1 MSGVT
6 PLVDTLLAT
15 RLAQRPD
22 LVPLKS
28 QAAIAGPGA
37 PTRVEKVVNDVRL
50 PSRAALEQQLGVGLA
65 HGDAGK
71 HNASRSGHL
80 GETVTLSAAARTV
93 SAILEPSAG
102 SAPKIQG
109 HQPLWP
115 HPPPPVAQHMTAAL
129 ARTVATS
136 GLFYESHLQQY
147 VAGTRTF
154 SQLTQEPQAHLEA
167 AARVLGEMPG
177 TGTRGLVQDRAPGD
191 VPRSVPPAFSGQQAI
206 ILPEEVAGRNPASVA
221 WASHGVT
228 TGEQALRSE
237 TPAPMDDAGAEGRPA
252 GEPDARAADAA
263 RSNTPASAGFGVH
276 PDLVALVRQQLELLA
291 VPVFRW
297 SGEAW
302 TGTPVEWEIRE
313 EREEAAGEQVPQG
326 SWSTRLSLSLPALG
340 AVDVH
345 LRLAG
350 TSLRVDLAAREDA
363 TVALLRGSSGELPG
377 RLGGFGLELT
387 GMQIGPVTSEPTAQ
401 AGREDAD
408 GT

>member
-50 PSRAALEQQLGVGLA
+50 PSRAALDQQLGVGLA

-71 HNASRSGHL
+71 PDAPRSGQP

-93 SAILEPSAG
+93 SAILEPSRGAP
-102 SAPKIQG
+102 PKIQG

-115 HPPPPVAQHMTAAL
+115 HPPPPVAQRMSATL

-154 SQLTQEPQAHLEA
+154 SQLVQEPQAHLETA
-167 AARVLGEMPG
+167 GKVSGEMPG
-177 TGTRGLVQDRAPGD
+177 TGAQDPLRDQVPGSALRTA
-191 VPRSVPPAFSGQQAI
+191 VLTPPVLDARLPDDAAGPARTSAAQAWHDAAADDG
-206 ILPEEVAGRNPASVA
+206 VAGSGPALMDEM
-221 WASHGVT
+221 GPE
-228 TGEQALRSE
+228 GL
-237 TPAPMDDAGAEGRPA
+237 PAE
-252 GEPDARAADAA
+252 EPDTRAADAP
-263 RSNTPASAGFGVH
+263 SGNTPSSAGLGVH

-297 SGEAW
+297 TGEAW
-302 TGTPVEWEIRE
+302 AGTPAEWEIRE
-313 EREEAAGEQVPQG
+313 EREEAAGDQELQG
-326 SWSTRLSLSLPALG
+326 SWSTRLSLSLPSLG
-340 AVDVH
+340 AVEVY

-350 TSLRVDLAAREDA
+350 TSVRVDLAAQEDA
-363 TVALLRGSSGELPG
+363 TVALLRGSSGELPS

-387 GMQIGPVTSEPTAQ
+387 DMQIGPVTGEPAVR

>member
-65 HGDAGK
+65 HGDTGK
-71 HNASRSGHL
+71 HNAPRSGHP

-115 HPPPPVAQHMTAAL
+115 HPPPPVAQQMTAAL

-154 SQLTQEPQAHLEA
+154 SQLAQEPQAHLEA
-167 AARVLGEMPG
+167 MGKVLGEMPG
-177 TGTRGLVQDRAPGD
+177 TGAQGPVQDRAPNG
-191 VPRSVPPAFSGQQAI
+191 VPRAGPLAFTAPDA
-206 ILPEEVAGRNPASVA
+206 ILPDDMTGRSPASVSR
-221 WASHGVT
+221 ASHGAAAGHPAAGSDVP
-228 TGEQALRSE
+228 ALKDE
-237 TPAPMDDAGAEGRPA
+237 VGTEELPA
-252 GEPDARAADAA
+252 GEPDTRAADAP
-263 RSNTPASAGFGVH
+263 RSNTAASAGLGVH

-302 TGTPVEWEIRE
+302 AGTPVEWEIRE
-313 EREEAAGEQVPQG
+313 EREEAAAEQAPQG

-340 AVDVH
+340 VVEVY

-350 TSLRVDLAAREDA
+350 TSVRVDLAAQEGA

-387 GMQIGPVTSEPTAQ
+387 GMQIGPVTGEPAAQ

>member
-71 HNASRSGHL
+71 HNAARSGHP

-93 SAILEPSAG
+93 SAILEPSAA

-154 SQLTQEPQAHLEA
+154 SQLAQEPQAHLEA
-167 AARVLGEMPG
+167 AGRVLGEMRG
-177 TGTRGLVQDRAPGD
+177 TGAQGPGLDQPPGS
-191 VPRSVPPAFSGQQAI
+191 VPRSGPSAAPAPDG
-206 ILPEEVAGRNPASVA
+206 ILPVLPDDVEGRNPAS
-221 WASHGVT
+221 ASPWHSAAA
-228 TGEQALRSE
+228 GERAVRSD
-237 TPAPMDDAGAEGRPA
+237 APGMDDMGAEGLPA
-252 GEPDARAADAA
+252 GEPDTRAADAP
-263 RSNTPASAGFGVH
+263 RSNTPASAGLGIH

-302 TGTPVEWEIRE
+302 AGTPVEWEIRE
-313 EREEAAGEQVPQG
+313 EREEAVGEQAPQG

-340 AVDVH
+340 AVDVY

-350 TSLRVDLAAREDA
+350 TSLRVDLAAQEDA

-387 GMQIGPVTSEPTAQ
+387 GMQIGPATGEAAAQ
-401 AGREDAD
+401 ADGEGAD

>member
-71 HNASRSGHL
+71 HNAPRSGHL

-115 HPPPPVAQHMTAAL
+115 HPPPPVAQQMTTAL
-129 ARTVATS
+129 ARTVAIS

-154 SQLTQEPQAHLEA
+154 SQLAQEPQAHLDA
-167 AARVLGEMPG
+167 AGKGLGEMPG
-177 TGTRGLVQDRAPGD
+177 TVTQDPVQDRAPGN
-191 VPRSVPPAFSGQQAI
+191 VLRAGPSAMPVQEGIPADDMT
-206 ILPEEVAGRNPASVA
+206 GRNPAPLSRA
-221 WASHGVT
+221 RHGAAAGDLAV
-228 TGEQALRSE
+228 GSS
-237 TPAPMDDAGAEGRPA
+237 APIFMDEAGAEKLPA
-252 GEPDARAADAA
+252 ETSDTRAADAP
-263 RSNTPASAGFGVH
+263 RSNTPASAGLGVH

-302 TGTPVEWEIRE
+302 AGTPVEWEIRE
-313 EREEAAGEQVPQG
+313 EREETAGEQAPQG

-340 AVDVH
+340 VVEVF

-350 TSLRVDLAAREDA
+350 TSLRVDLAAQEDA

-387 GMQIGPVTSEPTAQ
+387 GMQIGPVTGEPAAQ

-408 GT
+408 GA

>member
-37 PTRVEKVVNDVRL
+37 PARVEKVVNDVRL

-71 HNASRSGHL
+71 NNAPRPGHP

-93 SAILEPSAG
+93 SAILDPSAG

-154 SQLTQEPQAHLEA
+154 SQLAQEPQAHLEA
-167 AARVLGEMPG
+167 AGKFLGEMSG
-177 TGTRGLVQDRAPGD
+177 TGAQGPVQGRAPD
-191 VPRSVPPAFSGQQAI
+191 SVLPAGPSAFSAPEA
-206 ILPEEVAGRNPASVA
+206 ILPDVVTGR
-221 WASHGVT
+221 
-228 TGEQALRSE
+228 
-237 TPAPMDDAGAEGRPA
+237 TPAPASPAWHGAVAGDPAARSEAPALMDEVGAEGLPA
-252 GEPDARAADAA
+252 EESETRTPDAP
-263 RSNTPASAGFGVH
+263 RSNTPASAGLGVH

-302 TGTPVEWEIRE
+302 AGTPVEWEIRE
-313 EREEAAGEQVPQG
+313 EREEATGGQAPQG

-340 AVDVH
+340 AVEVY

-350 TSLRVDLAAREDA
+350 TSVRVDLAAQEGA
-363 TVALLRGSSGELPG
+363 TVALLRGSSGELPA

-387 GMQIGPVTSEPTAQ
+387 GMQIGPVTGEPAAQ

>member
-65 HGDAGK
+65 HGDTGK
-71 HNASRSGHL
+71 HNAPRSGHP

-115 HPPPPVAQHMTAAL
+115 HPPPPVAQQMTAAL

-154 SQLTQEPQAHLEA
+154 SQLAQEPQAHLEA
-167 AARVLGEMPG
+167 MGKVLGEMPG
-177 TGTRGLVQDRAPGD
+177 TGAQGPVQDRAPSG
-191 VPRSVPPAFSGQQAI
+191 VPRAGPLALTAPDA
-206 ILPEEVAGRNPASVA
+206 ILPDDMTGRNPASVSRA
-221 WASHGVT
+221 WHGAAAGQPAAGSDVP
-228 TGEQALRSE
+228 ALKDE
-237 TPAPMDDAGAEGRPA
+237 VGTEELPA
-252 GEPDARAADAA
+252 GEPDARAADAP
-263 RSNTPASAGFGVH
+263 RSNTAASAGLGVH

-302 TGTPVEWEIRE
+302 AGTPVEWEIRE
-313 EREEAAGEQVPQG
+313 EREEAAAEQAPQG

-340 AVDVH
+340 VVEVY

-350 TSLRVDLAAREDA
+350 TSVRVDLAAQEGA

-387 GMQIGPVTSEPTAQ
+387 GMQIGPVTGEPAAQ